1 MGEDGEEEG
10 GEGEREEDTEV
21 GRPWEGERG
30 ERGVGGGRKG
40 KQRQEDSNLCCI
52 INPCAMQDKVLL
64 HLFGTG
70 V

>member
-10 GEGEREEDTEV
+10 GEGEREEETKV

-40 KQRQEDSNLCCI
+40 KQRQEDSNLRCTYY
-52 INPCAMQDKVLL
+52 PCEMQEVIF

>member
-10 GEGEREEDTEV
+10 GEGEREEETKV

-40 KQRQEDSNLCCI
+40 KQRQKDSNLRCI
-52 INPCAMQDKVLL
+52 IILVQCKSFIL
-64 HLFGTG
+64 HLFWTG